1 VFSGVVAILIA
12 IEVSGAELPADEQHA
27 LEDACSAAVGG
38 RCEIG
43 APQGG
48 EAPDAVAIVSLSE
61 DRERATIELGRRRQ
75 ERGVWLSR
83 ELDFEPED
91 ARNER
96 LRAVGLTIATL
107 FGDVEEREATEAAE
121 AAPPP
126 PPVKPPP
133 PSERPPAEPPAAPEP
148 APERWIGLL
157 ALAALTG
164 PGLSTGGWRFGG
176 TARASLRHPSFVL
189 WPTLSGWYTSQPI
202 DDDGLAVSWFGV
214 GAGLVLGRDW
224 QALDLSGR
232 LRGEGMIERLAIEQ
246 TRAPVDHGSRW
257 VPGLKLG
264 ADATWP
270 ASGPVGA
277 IIGGDLDLYQNETV
291 VRVAG
296 TDVARAGAR
305 NYSLLL
311 GVELRLP

>member
-1 VFSGVVAILIA
+1 MARLDIDYAAAKPRAGALGWLLLLLGVATLGSVLAYGWRLSDELVRTERASAQVERQIDGRRASRTPTRFSPEEMKRAHAVITRLTLPWEQIFGA
-12 IEVSGAELPADEQHA
+12 IEQS
-27 LEDACSAAVGG
+27 
-38 RCEIG
+38 
-43 APQGG
+43 
-48 EAPDAVAIVSLSE
+48 
-61 DRERATIELGRRRQ
+61 
-75 ERGVWLSR
+75 
-83 ELDFEPED
+83 D
-91 ARNER
+91 AR
-96 LRAVGLTIATL
+96 A
-107 FGDVEEREATEAAE
+107 
-121 AAPPP
+121 
-126 PPVKPPP
+126 
-133 PSERPPAEPPAAPEP
+133 
-148 APERWIGLL
+148 IGLL